1 MASSIVCGIDR
12 SRHAWAAARL
22 ASAFS
27 RRLGLRLELL
37 HVVEF
42 RDAAVVRSARELQVR
57 MRKDLGRPD
66 AAVRLETGAVAQH
79 LIEGGRRAALLVLG
93 TRGEGALRRALL
105 GSVSAAV
112 TRRAPVPVVVVPPGA
127 VDPHGVPLAGG
138 GVVCGIRDARDVAA
152 ADTGAEIA
160 RGLGIKLTLAHVVP
174 PPSAP
179 ASTAGGVPPAALPL
193 PASDE
198 PVVAREM
205 LERMARS
212 LSANT
217 GRGCEVRV
225 LEGPVGPQ
233 LGQLAAV
240 QDAALLAVGAS
251 DRGDLAAALAG
262 SPSRHLMRRGTR
274 PVMVCPRVDQ
284 ARA

>member
-1 MASSIVCGIDR
+1 
-12 SRHAWAAARL
+12 
-22 ASAFS
+22 
-27 RRLGLRLELL
+27 
-37 HVVEF
+37 
-42 RDAAVVRSARELQVR
+42 

-66 AAVRLETGAVAQH
+66 AAVRLETGAVAQR
-79 LIEGGRRAALLVLG
+79 LIEGGRRAGFAG
-93 TRGEGALRRALL
+93 ARHAWRGGASSRAAGQRLRRGDAQ
-105 GSVSAAV
+105 
-112 TRRAPVPVVVVPPGA
+112 APVPVVVVPPGA

-138 GVVCGIRDARDVAA
+138 GVVCGIRDDRDVTA

-160 RGLGIKLTLAHVVP
+160 RGLGIGLTLAHVVP
-174 PPSAP
+174 PPSVP

-198 PVVAREM
+198 PGVAREM
-205 LERMARS
+205 LERTARS
-212 LSANT
+212 LSANA
-217 GRGCEVRV
+217 GRGCELRV

-240 QDAALLAVGAS
+240 RDAALLAVGAS

-274 PVMVCPRVDQ
+274 PVMISSRRPGPRVSPVAIVDHHR
-284 ARA
+284 ARVEIGSAT